1 MATKSQQVLFH
12 VAANK
17 QKVDLQKPMPSR
29 VTTSFVSTKES
40 KGGFWQKR
48 LDAMD
53 KEDND
58 LPPEIEEDGADEE
71 AAAAHDTTDPED
83 DNLFGG
89 NGGGSKTEL
98 SVSKSSASSP
108 PKQNAG
114 WTTVAPEDDDVAK
127 DFFVERLRRIYA
139 SKDKP
144 FDEDKYR
151 RMSLKNLRFK
161 YNRSRTDQD
170 VQANVRM
177 FRFVLLGIF
186 LVIEKI
192 VTRFIKVAK
201 LQNYTMKLSKST
213 YMKDLDRDL
222 KKLVQRYFRSGSIN
236 PFVGIFGTMVCTMT
250 MYNFDPTFLDPPKI
264 QKRRQ
269 RPARKSKPKQMPQP
283 SFVNET
289 DEDSDSDLGGA
300 EDGDASNSMAMSMM
314 SSLMK
319 NEKIQGLIAN
329 ALPEMLGSAM

>member
-17 QKVDLQKPMPSR
+17 QKADLQKPMPSR
-29 VTTSFVSTKES
+29 VTTSFLSAKES
-40 KGGFWQKR
+40 KSGFWQKR

-58 LPPEIEEDGADEE
+58 LPPDIEEDEE
-71 AAAAHDTTDPED
+71 AAAAQEPDD

-89 NGGGSKTEL
+89 HSGGGGGSSSKTEL
-98 SVSKSSASSP
+98 SVSKSSTPSP
-108 PKQNAG
+108 TKQNAG

-213 YMKDLDRDL
+213 YMNDLDRDL

-264 QKRRQ
+264 KKSRQ

-289 DEDSDSDLGGA
+289 DEDSDSDVGGA
-300 EDGDASNSMAMSMM
+300 EDSNSMAMSMM